1 MQTITH
7 PPAVS
12 RRNILAAVI
21 GNALEW
27 YDFLAFAFM
36 TPIVAKLFFPSNPAD
51 PDNNINQILLTT
63 AVFGV
68 GFFMR
73 PVGGIVLGLY
83 GDRVG
88 RKPAMV
94 MVTGLMAVAIAMI
107 TFAPTYA
114 AVGIFAPLFIVLAR
128 LLQGFAAGGEFGTS
142 TALLIELAPP
152 GRRGYYGSWQMTGQM
167 VALLLGASAGT
178 LITEIFT
185 QQQLMAWAWRIPFAL
200 GLLIVPVAIYIRRHM
215 DEPESFL
222 RVKAEQAAG
231 TVQRATLG
239 EMLRNNLRET
249 LVGMGLVMTLTVSV
263 YITFT
268 YVTTFSTV
276 TLKLP
281 LHETFLVQMATAA
294 FMVVLT
300 PLAGA
305 WSDRIGRKP
314 LMIGSLIGYLLVL
327 YPAYAWLTA
336 RPFHHPA
343 AAGAAGHQRFRR
355 RLFRRLQHRDCG
367 AVPGQCALA
376 RHVGGLQHRGD
387 DLRRLRA
394 VHRHLADPRHRLAD
408 GAGVLR
414 DDRRGGGIDLGLLHP
429 RTVAGGTHRLSAGSG
444 HRSIRI
450 DDSIGATITMMTM
463 AATRGGNGGGGGGIG
478 RWRAT
483 CSRKCPGRTKRHQSD
498 THLCSTI
505 SSWMRLTGKR

>member
-1 MQTITH
+1 MQPSTNTS
-7 PPAVS
+7 AVS
-12 RRNILAAVI
+12 KRNILAAVI

-51 PDNNINQILLTT
+51 PQNNINQILLTT

-185 QQQLMAWAWRIPFAL
+185 QEQLMAWAWRIPFAL
-200 GLLIVPVAIYIRRHM
+200 GLLIVPVAIYIRRKM
-215 DEPESFL
+215 VEPESFVAL
-222 RVKAEQAAG
+222 QAAQAAG
-231 TVQRATLG
+231 KVTQATLG
-239 EMLRNNLRET
+239 EMLRLHMRET

-314 LMIGSLIGYLLVL
+314 LLIGSLIGYLLVL
-327 YPAYAWLTA
+327 YPAYAWLTSD
-336 RPFHHPA
+336 PSIS
-343 AAGAAGHQRFRR
+343 
-355 RLFRRLQHRDCG
+355 RLLVAQLVISVF
-367 AVPGQCALA
+367 
-376 RHVGGLQHRGD
+376 
-387 DLRRLRA
+387 
-394 VHRHLADPRHRLAD
+394 
-408 GAGVLR
+408 
-414 DDRRGGGIDLGLLHP
+414 
-429 RTVAGGTHRLSAGSG
+429 VAGYFGVFSTVIAELFPANV
-444 HRSIRI
+444 RSLGMSLAYNIAVMI
-450 DDSIGATITMMTM
+450 F
-463 AATRGGNGGGGGGIG
+463 GGFAQFIVT
-478 RWRAT
+478 WLIRAT
-483 CSRKCPGRTKRHQSD
+483 GSPMAPAYYVMFGVVVGLIAACFIRERSKEERFA
-498 THLCSTI
+498 
-505 SSWMRLTGKR
+505 